1 MTMQLFINVLHYHT
15 QDNRYYH
22 IFLFFWTYRQILL
35 TIRIGLGWDFCF
47 LREKCIFLY
56 KTTGTT
62 GTLMPVGVVINVLS
76 MKAVV
81 LNRFHG
87 RCYPWKNFFV
97 C

>member
-1 MTMQLFINVLHYHT
+1 
-15 QDNRYYH
+15 
-22 IFLFFWTYRQILL
+22 
-35 TIRIGLGWDFCF
+35 
-47 LREKCIFLY
+47 LY